1 MRLTTL
7 TSTAI
12 VFALSTGASAQR
24 LNEQCQA
31 LFDEIT
37 ADVPTNVDQCMPAV
51 PTYQLVDMSGIT
63 GFEKDHVQFMKMQ
76 AEKAERLANSGLQSL
91 VVYIAPTAISQ
102 DLSAMFVRSW
112 IDVDAVVPLVQHS
125 EAEALALLGQPEKTL
140 DMLLATLAK

>member
-1 MRLTTL
+1 MPVEFVIFPERGLVVVRYSGYAAVEDTL
-7 TSTAI
+7 NATKAYISHPEY
-12 VFALSTGASAQR
+12 SAGQK
-24 LNEQCQA
+24 
-31 LFDEIT
+31 
-37 ADVPTNVDQCMPAV
+37 
-51 PTYQLVDMSGIT
+51 QLVDMSGIT

-112 IDVDAVVPLVQHS
+112 IDVDAVVPLIQHS